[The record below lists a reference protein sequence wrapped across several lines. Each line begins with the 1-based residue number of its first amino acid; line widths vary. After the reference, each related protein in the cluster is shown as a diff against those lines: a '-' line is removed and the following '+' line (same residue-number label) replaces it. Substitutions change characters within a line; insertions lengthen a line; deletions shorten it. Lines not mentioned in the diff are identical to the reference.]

1 MENKQLDYSLGSA
14 LREVKSREPEGDR
27 EAPRTPVW
35 AGFSRVM
42 DS

>member
-1 MENKQLDYSLGSA
+1 MENKQLEYTLGSA
-14 LREVKSREPEGDR
+14 LREVKSGEPEGDR
-27 EAPRTPVW
+27 EAPQTPVW